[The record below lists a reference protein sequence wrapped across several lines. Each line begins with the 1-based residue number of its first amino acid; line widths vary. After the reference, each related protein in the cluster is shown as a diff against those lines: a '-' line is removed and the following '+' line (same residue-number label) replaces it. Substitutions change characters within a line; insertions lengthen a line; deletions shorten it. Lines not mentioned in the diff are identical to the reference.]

1 MRWKKIAAALLAA
14 TALAAAGCG
23 PNNADPCKKYVE
35 HLNSLP
41 CRSGDK
47 LNEKTQCPDTLN
59 AGDDCGAFYGCLTDK
74 ATCDGDTFKND
85 AEQCLACGDTTSGG
99 G

>member
-1 MRWKKIAAALLAA
+1 MNWKTAVGALLCAAAM
-14 TALAAAGCG
+14 TAAGCG
-23 PNNADPCKKYVE
+23 PNNAEPCKKYVE

-41 CRSGDK
+41 CRSAD
-47 LNEKTQCPDTLN
+47 LSEKTQCPDTIN
-59 AGDDCGAFYGCLTDK
+59 AGADCKDFYACLTEK

-85 AEQCLACGDTTSGG
+85 AEQCLACGDTTGG